1 MCAVCVVFGFWFI
14 DSIWV
19 FAFRVGFWT
28 ASELSF
34 ILVCVVLICCLRAL
48 WGGIIPVWGGFVIWA
63 AGVR

>member
-1 MCAVCVVFGFWFI
+1 MQFALFLGFGLLIVFG
-14 DSIWV
+14 V